1 MQYESK
7 LMSLA
12 QLIDE
17 KRLFNIPIYQRLYVW
32 GSDQIKVLLD
42 DLVSACNADKDVFY
56 LGSTLVIE
64 QGRTESGHP
73 LLDLIDGQ
81 QRFTTLWLLSVVIE
95 RLLSSSKNSERSQ
108 NPLSCFLYAQLGN
121 SREPRIRFA
130 IRPEVSRFFA
140 ALLDGRAASDEQKAA
155 ALSYAMQVM
164 EGYFTHRTDD
174 THRIDLVK
182 LGTFIRDRVQL
193 VLTLVP
199 ANTDLNKLFEVINN
213 RGVQLQHHEILKAR
227 LLALLPDSA
236 EREAYGQM
244 WDACSFMGAYVEKN
258 LRTVKGIK
266 LIPLYNVEDAKR
278 DREMLCDPLV
288 IRDVLLELGTQQDL
302 RHHSLDDILN
312 DETLLTE
319 PSNNASENNEA
330 YEADDVRSIIGFS
343 MLLQHVLRLFLLH
356 QQRDDI
362 SKILDK
368 ELLQIFQT
376 HWLAGLAQFEKSEQA
391 NQIRRFIELLWRC
404 RYLFDKHIIKWIS
417 DDANEESHGIRRLRV
432 NENRN
437 GYQSLIRASR
447 DADSGFAML
456 QSMLYHSQQLTTH
469 YWLTPLLSYLLNHGG
484 EGAHRYLQYLDNHLL
499 CSGSEQPLIER
510 TRAFVLNPWCDS
522 YPIRD
527 MQAVLRADEG
537 TGFSHYWFYKLEYI
551 LWEHYRFQKGSAWQ
565 AFRMTAR
572 NSVEHVSP
580 QQPEHFDSNRVSS
593 EILDCFGNLGLVSRS
608 INSEYGNKP
617 YVEKRARFIERNQSR
632 VDSLKLALIY
642 ENEQWNDVLA
652 LAHQQ
657 QMLEEYN
664 AYFSEVELGK

>member
-12 QLIDE
+12 QIIDE

-227 LLALLPDSA
+227 LLALLPDRA

-278 DREMLCDPLV
+278 DREMLSDPLV

-368 ELLQIFQT
+368 ELLQIFHT
-376 HWLAGLAQFEKSEQA
+376 HWLAGLAQCEKSEQA
-391 NQIRRFIELLWRC
+391 NQ
-404 RYLFDKHIIKWIS
+404 
-417 DDANEESHGIRRLRV
+417 IRRLRV

-499 CSGSEQPLIER
+499 CSGCEQPLIER

-551 LWEHYRFQKGSAWQ
+551 LWEHNRFQKGSAWQ

-593 EILDCFGNLGLVSRS
+593 EILNCFGNLGLVSRS